1 MKGNKNVVPPD
12 REEFDGEEAELFSPE
27 VSSADPIEQVVNA
40 VADDDL
46 IDAELGEIDLPITVV
61 LDADG
66 LDDEIVDPIEPEDE
80 DDQELTLLQELG
92 IDLDSY
98 DDDLVAVDLGV
109 GLVDD
114 ETSDDEAAA

>member
-114 ETSDDEAAA
+114 ETGDDEAAA

>member
-1 MKGNKNVVPPD
+1 MKADKKVVPPD
-12 REEFDGEEAELFSPE
+12 REDFDGEEAEIFGAE
-27 VSSADPIEQVVNA
+27 AAVDPIDQVVSA
-40 VADDDL
+40 VVDEDL
-46 IDAELGEIDLPITVV
+46 IDAELGELDLPITEV

-80 DDQELTLLQELG
+80 DDQELTMLQELG

-114 ETSDDEAAA
+114 ETGDDEAAA